1 MINADIR
8 NFIPAGSSP
17 GLTRAS
23 GQPLGGTYNGC
34 SVTRNVPA
42 RTSIFIDKC
51 NRRRCATCA
60 VIQPSRFFRSSL
72 TNRRYT
78 VISECD
84 LSCSAT
90 NVVYLISCTK
100 CDHQYVGETK
110 RKVSERLSGHR
121 SSIKKHAN
129 TFIAKHFNLPGH
141 SIDDIR
147 IQPIEHITQ
156 RPGETE
162 QDVTI
167 RRLDRER
174 FWMLELATVYPYGLN
189 DRLQHVG
196 NISNSSFQS
205 GINVFN
211 LFNRHTRRK
220 RSHGHRRNSRRT
232 SEFTLD
238 QLRNLYNGG
247 HGGLHRLL
255 TTLYSTRLPNL
266 HKVFNECQQLI
277 AANRDQRFR
286 RIVLDVCC
294 KRLFFPVRTGNNSS
308 AKPQRR
314 FIKIYFHNK
323 GIDKVNLTNIL
334 HNKLVKSKVPIYF
347 QEQDPPLIS
356 YKYTKTISRSVF
368 NYNQTLHNVNIDDY
382 SNASSS
388 CDCASSTFC
397 YEPHGHVITGDL
409 RIVKNRK
416 LRRLLEKGPKYREQ
430 NTVDWNLNKKI
441 LTKAVDDYTK
451 NWSKREGC
459 HVSAL
464 EEWSETVK
472 LIIQNKINNLQR
484 RNFRPC
490 HKPLEDRHVTAH
502 LKELQEKYVLVPADK
517 AGNNI
522 IFVCK
527 YYYMHTLME
536 ELGINSGS
544 TINSTYEKQ
553 DVTVDEIVRTHTT
566 TLENIFHIT
575 LQQKEKNLPK
585 IYWIPKLHK
594 TPYKARFIAGSSSC
608 TTTKISK
615 LITECL
621 KLVKSHCTSYCKTI
635 LERTGVNCMW
645 IINNSLDVIHTLQ
658 EKQLILNQ
666 VSTWD
671 FSTLYTS
678 LPHAKLKHQLHDLLE
693 RVFNTRGKSFIATN
707 NFHTFW
713 ANDRKSTKYTYF
725 SCRELCLAI
734 DFLIDNIYVR
744 FGNSVFRQIIGIP
757 MGTNSA
763 PLLADLFL
771 HTFEYDFML
780 RTMKQDMTKAVQFS
794 NTFRYIDDLLS
805 VNNENFG
812 NYISDIYPSDLELKD
827 TTLTSNEVCYL
838 DTRIRNGDSN
848 TPFHLS
854 VYDKRDDFSFRIV
867 NFPHMDSN
875 IPANPAYGV
884 YISQLVRYV
893 RICTS
898 KLDFIRRLRRLSS
911 RLLHQG
917 FKSTLLHKSFTKFF
931 KRHSAFIEKYGTT
944 LREIRLAIQN

>member
-1 MINADIR
+1 M
-8 NFIPAGSSP
+8 
-17 GLTRAS
+17 
-23 GQPLGGTYNGC
+23 
-34 SVTRNVPA
+34 
-42 RTSIFIDKC
+42 
-51 NRRRCATCA
+51 
-60 VIQPSRFFRSSL
+60 
-72 TNRRYT
+72 
-78 VISECD
+78 
-84 LSCSAT
+84 
-90 NVVYLISCTK
+90 
-100 CDHQYVGETK
+100 
-110 RKVSERLSGHR
+110 
-121 SSIKKHAN
+121 
-129 TFIAKHFNLPGH
+129 
-141 SIDDIR
+141 
-147 IQPIEHITQ
+147 
-156 RPGETE
+156 
-162 QDVTI
+162 
-167 RRLDRER
+167 
-174 FWMLELATVYPYGLN
+174 
-189 DRLQHVG
+189 
-196 NISNSSFQS
+196 
-205 GINVFN
+205 
-211 LFNRHTRRK
+211 
-220 RSHGHRRNSRRT
+220 
-232 SEFTLD
+232 
-238 QLRNLYNGG
+238 
-247 HGGLHRLL
+247 
-255 TTLYSTRLPNL
+255 
-266 HKVFNECQQLI
+266 
-277 AANRDQRFR
+277 
-286 RIVLDVCC
+286 
-294 KRLFFPVRTGNNSS
+294 
-308 AKPQRR
+308 
-314 FIKIYFHNK
+314 
-323 GIDKVNLTNIL
+323 
-334 HNKLVKSKVPIYF
+334 
-347 QEQDPPLIS
+347 
-356 YKYTKTISRSVF
+356 
-368 NYNQTLHNVNIDDY
+368 
-382 SNASSS
+382 
-388 CDCASSTFC
+388 
-397 YEPHGHVITGDL
+397 
-409 RIVKNRK
+409 
-416 LRRLLEKGPKYREQ
+416 EKGPKYREQ

-771 HTFEYDFML
+771 HTFEYNFML

-812 NYISDIYPSDLELKD
+812 NHISDIYPSDLELKD

-931 KRHSAFIEKYGTT
+931 KRHSAIIEKYGTT